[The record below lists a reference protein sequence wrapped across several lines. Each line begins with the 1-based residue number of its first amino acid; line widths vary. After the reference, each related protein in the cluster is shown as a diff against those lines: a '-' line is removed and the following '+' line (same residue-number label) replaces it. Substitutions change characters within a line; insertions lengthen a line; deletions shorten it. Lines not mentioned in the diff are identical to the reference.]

1 MTKTYLKFRSRVTV
15 LSCFLIFA
23 WAGLTARLFQIMVID
38 SAAYRE
44 QGFSQSQKNE
54 KLLAV
59 RGNIY
64 DRNDRPLTRNI
75 IQYSLGAHPSKIKN
89 KQSFSE
95 LIAEATGREAENY
108 IVKLESK
115 SDFVYLDRNLRRD
128 KVESILGTRIAGL
141 VIERKSRRSYPHSN
155 VAAQI
160 VGFTDVDDE
169 GLVGIE
175 KEFNTLLSGTPGW
188 VVKQVNGEGRS
199 QIKTSFPMMPPVDG
213 ANIQL
218 TIDLEYQSILQE
230 ELARRVNESNAKGAM
245 GVLIDPQT
253 GAILAMASLP
263 DYDPNRPGT
272 SPTENQKN
280 KAITDQFEP
289 GSTYKVV
296 AATAAV
302 ATQTVSLFDEFYC
315 EDGQFTVAGKTI
327 TDHEKFGLLTFPQI
341 IAHSSNVGTI
351 KIAQEL
357 GRNPL
362 YRYSR
367 DFGFGTLTGIRFP
380 GETQGTLRQIKDWSE
395 ISLAEVS
402 IGYEVGV
409 TALQMVSA
417 YAAIAN
423 GGFLL
428 KPRLVEQ
435 ILGQNGNVVYAEKP
449 EVIRKVADPEIMATV
464 KDMLVEVVKTGT
476 GTKARIQGWSVA
488 GKTGTAHKFMD
499 GSYSDKYISNFAGFF
514 PAENPQV
521 VGIIILDEPKYGLHW
536 GGYGAAPVFR
546 RVAQRIINMDDSIQY
561 QKPKTKRFNTMIA
574 DNQNVAVPTSIP
586 ALNTVSPYSAY
597 QDGYTIVPDVRGM
610 SIRKAK
616 QILIAAN
623 LRADFTGS
631 GHVVWQSPK
640 PGTKKLPG
648 SICTMGLN

>member
-23 WAGLTARLFQIMVID
+23 WVGLTARLFQIMVID

-64 DRNDRPLTRNI
+64 DRHDRPLTRNI
-75 IQYSLGAHPSKIKN
+75 IHYSLGAHPSKIKN

-95 LIAEATGREAENY
+95 LIAKATGREAENY
-108 IVKLESK
+108 IGKLESK

-175 KEFNTLLSGTPGW
+175 KEFNILLSGTPGW

-230 ELARRVNESNAKGAM
+230 ELARRINESNAKGAM
-245 GVLIDPQT
+245 GVLMDPQT

-263 DYDPNRPGT
+263 DYDPNRPGA

-362 YRYSR
+362 YQYSR

-476 GTKARIQGWSVA
+476 GSKARIQGWSVA

-561 QKPKTKRFNTMIA
+561 HKPKTKRFNTMIA
-574 DNQNVAVPTSIP
+574 DNQNVAVPTSIT
-586 ALNTVSPYSAY
+586 ALNTVSPYPTY

>member
-23 WAGLTARLFQIMVID
+23 WVGLTARLFQIMVID

-44 QGFSQSQKNE
+44 QGFRQSQKNE
-54 KLLAV
+54 TLLAV

-64 DRNDRPLTRNI
+64 DRHDRPLTRNI
-75 IQYSLGAHPSKIKN
+75 IHYSLGAHPSKIKN

-108 IVKLESK
+108 IGKLESK

-199 QIKTSFPMMPPVDG
+199 QIKTSFPMMLPVDG

-245 GVLIDPQT
+245 GVLMDPQT

-263 DYDPNRPGT
+263 DYDPNRPSA

-362 YRYSR
+362 YQYSR

-380 GETQGTLRQIKDWSE
+380 GETQGTLRQTKDWSE

-449 EVIRKVADPEIMATV
+449 EVIRKIADPEIMATV

-476 GTKARIQGWSVA
+476 GSKARIQGWSIA

-521 VGIIILDEPKYGLHW
+521 VGIIILDEPEYGLHW

-561 QKPKTKRFNTMIA
+561 HKPKTKRFNTMIA
-574 DNQNVAVPTSIP
+574 DNQNVAVPTSIT
-586 ALNTVSPYSAY
+586 ALNTVSPYPAY

>member
-23 WAGLTARLFQIMVID
+23 WVGLTARLFQIMVID

-44 QGFSQSQKNE
+44 QGFRQSQKNE
-54 KLLAV
+54 TLLAV

-64 DRNDRPLTRNI
+64 DRHNRPLTRNI
-75 IQYSLGAHPSKIKN
+75 IHYSLGAHPSKIKN

-95 LIAEATGREAENY
+95 LIAEATGKKAEYY
-108 IVKLESK
+108 IGKLESK

-245 GVLIDPQT
+245 GVLMDPQT

-263 DYDPNRPGT
+263 DYDPNRPGA

-289 GSTYKVV
+289 GSTYKIV

-362 YRYSR
+362 YQYSR

-380 GETQGTLRQIKDWSE
+380 GETQGTLRQTKDWSE

-476 GTKARIQGWSVA
+476 GSKARIQGWSVA

-561 QKPKTKRFNTMIA
+561 HKPKTKRFNTMIA

-586 ALNTVSPYSAY
+586 ALNTVSPYPAY

>member
-15 LSCFLIFA
+15 LSCLLIFA
-23 WAGLTARLFQIMVID
+23 WVGLTARLFQIMVID

-54 KLLAV
+54 KLLAI

-64 DRNDRPLTRNI
+64 DRQDRPFTRNI
-75 IQYSLGAHPSKIKN
+75 IHYSLGAHPSKIKN
-89 KQSFSE
+89 KQLFSE
-95 LIAEATGREAENY
+95 LISNATGREADYYLN
-108 IVKLESK
+108 KLESK
-115 SDFVYLDRNLRRD
+115 SDFVYLDRNLRRE
-128 KVESILGTRIAGL
+128 KVEPILATRIPGL
-141 VIERKSRRSYPHSN
+141 IFERKSRRSYPHSN

-160 VGFTDVDDE
+160 VGFTDVDDK
-169 GLVGIE
+169 GLIGIE
-175 KEFNTLLSGTPGW
+175 KEFNTQLSGTPGW

-199 QIKTSFPMMPPVDG
+199 QFKTSFPIKPPVDG

-230 ELARRVNESNAKGAM
+230 ELTRRINESDAKGAI
-245 GVLIDPQT
+245 GVLMDPQT

-263 DYDPNRPGT
+263 DYDPNRPG
-272 SPTENQKN
+272 SDPIENQKN

-289 GSTYKVV
+289 GSTYKIV

-302 ATQTVSLFDEFYC
+302 ATQTISLFDEFYC
-315 EDGQFTVAGKTI
+315 EDGQFTVAGKII

-341 IAHSSNVGTI
+341 ITQSSNVGII
-351 KIAQEL
+351 KIAQKL
-357 GRNPL
+357 GQIPL
-362 YRYSR
+362 YRFSR

-380 GETQGTLRQIKDWSE
+380 GETKGTLRQTKDWSE

-409 TALQMVSA
+409 TALQMAAA
-417 YAAIAN
+417 YGAIAN

-428 KPRLVEQ
+428 KPRLVKQ
-435 ILGQNGNVVYAEKP
+435 ILAQNGNVVYAEKP
-449 EVIRKVADPEIMATV
+449 EVIRKVADPEIMDTI
-464 KDMLVEVVKTGT
+464 KDMLVDVVKTGT
-476 GTKARIQGWSVA
+476 GMKAHIQGWSIA

-499 GSYSDKYISNFAGFF
+499 GSYSNKYISNFAGFF
-514 PAENPQV
+514 PAENPRV
-521 VGIIILDEPKYGLHW
+521 VGVIILDEPKYGLHW

-561 QKPKTKRFNTMIA
+561 NKPKTKRLDVM
-574 DNQNVAVPTSIP
+574 VAENR
-586 ALNTVSPYSAY
+586 NTVTPVSLPPLTTISPYPAY

-623 LRADFTGS
+623 LRADFNGS

>member
-1 MTKTYLKFRSRVTV
+1 M
-15 LSCFLIFA
+15 
-23 WAGLTARLFQIMVID
+23 
-38 SAAYRE
+38 
-44 QGFSQSQKNE
+44 
-54 KLLAV
+54 
-59 RGNIY
+59 
-64 DRNDRPLTRNI
+64 
-75 IQYSLGAHPSKIKN
+75 
-89 KQSFSE
+89 
-95 LIAEATGREAENY
+95 
-108 IVKLESK
+108 
-115 SDFVYLDRNLRRD
+115 
-128 KVESILGTRIAGL
+128 
-141 VIERKSRRSYPHSN
+141 
-155 VAAQI
+155 
-160 VGFTDVDDE
+160 
-169 GLVGIE
+169 
-175 KEFNTLLSGTPGW
+175 
-188 VVKQVNGEGRS
+188 
-199 QIKTSFPMMPPVDG
+199 
-213 ANIQL
+213 
-218 TIDLEYQSILQE
+218 
-230 ELARRVNESNAKGAM
+230 
-245 GVLIDPQT
+245 
-253 GAILAMASLP
+253 
-263 DYDPNRPGT
+263 
-272 SPTENQKN
+272 
-280 KAITDQFEP
+280 
-289 GSTYKVV
+289 
-296 AATAAV
+296 
-302 ATQTVSLFDEFYC
+302 
-315 EDGQFTVAGKTI
+315 
-327 TDHEKFGLLTFPQI
+327 
-341 IAHSSNVGTI
+341 
-351 KIAQEL
+351 

-362 YRYSR
+362 YQYSR

-561 QKPKTKRFNTMIA
+561 HKPKTKRFNTMIA

>member
-23 WAGLTARLFQIMVID
+23 WVGLTARLFQIMVID

-64 DRNDRPLTRNI
+64 DRHDRPLTRNI
-75 IQYSLGAHPSKIKN
+75 IHYSLGAHPSKIKN

-95 LIAEATGREAENY
+95 LIAKATGREAENY
-108 IVKLESK
+108 IGKLESK

-245 GVLIDPQT
+245 GVLMDPQT

-263 DYDPNRPGT
+263 DYDPNRPGA

-362 YRYSR
+362 YQYSR

-476 GTKARIQGWSVA
+476 GSKARIQGWSVA

-561 QKPKTKRFNTMIA
+561 HKPKTKRFNTMIA
-574 DNQNVAVPTSIP
+574 DNQNVTVPTSIP
-586 ALNTVSPYSAY
+586 ALNTVSPYPAY

>member
-23 WAGLTARLFQIMVID
+23 WVGLTARLFQIMVID

-64 DRNDRPLTRNI
+64 DRHDRPLTRNI
-75 IQYSLGAHPSKIKN
+75 IHYSLGAHPSKIKN

-95 LIAEATGREAENY
+95 LIAKATGREAENY
-108 IVKLESK
+108 IGKLESK

-245 GVLIDPQT
+245 GVLMDPQT

-263 DYDPNRPGT
+263 DYDPNRPGA

-362 YRYSR
+362 YQYSR

-476 GTKARIQGWSVA
+476 GSKARIQGWSVA

-561 QKPKTKRFNTMIA
+561 HKPKTKRFNTMIA

-586 ALNTVSPYSAY
+586 ALNTVSPYPAY

>member
-1 MTKTYLKFRSRVTV
+1 LTKTYLKFRSRVTV

-23 WAGLTARLFQIMVID
+23 WVGLTARLFQIMVID

-44 QGFSQSQKNE
+44 QGFRQSQKNE

-64 DRNDRPLTRNI
+64 DRHDRPLTRNI
-75 IQYSLGAHPSKIKN
+75 IHYSLGAHPSKIKD
-89 KQSFSE
+89 KQSFSQ
-95 LIAEATGREAENY
+95 LIAEATGKESEY
-108 IVKLESK
+108 YMSKLESK

-128 KVESILGTRIAGL
+128 KVESILGTRITGL
-141 VIERKSRRSYPHSN
+141 VVERKSRRSYPHSN
-155 VAAQI
+155 VAAQL
-160 VGFTDVDDE
+160 VGFTDVDDK

-199 QIKTSFPMMPPVDG
+199 QIKTSFPMKPPVDG

-245 GVLIDPQT
+245 GVLMDPQT

-263 DYDPNRPGT
+263 DYDPNRPGA

-351 KIAQEL
+351 KIAQAL

-380 GETQGTLRQIKDWSE
+380 GETQGTLRQVKDWSE

-435 ILGQNGNVVYAEKP
+435 ILGQNGNLVYAEKP
-449 EVIRKVADPEIMATV
+449 EVIRKVADPEIMDTV

-499 GSYSDKYISNFAGFF
+499 GRYSDKYISNFAGFF

-521 VGIIILDEPKYGLHW
+521 VGVIILDEPKYGLHW

-561 QKPKTKRFNTMIA
+561 HKPKPKRFNTVIA
-574 DNQNVAVPTSIP
+574 DNQNVAVPVSIP
-586 ALNTVSPYSAY
+586 ALNTVSPYPAY

>member
-23 WAGLTARLFQIMVID
+23 WVGLTARLFQIMVID

-64 DRNDRPLTRNI
+64 DRHDRPLTRNI
-75 IQYSLGAHPSKIKN
+75 IHYSLGAHPSKIKN

-95 LIAEATGREAENY
+95 LIAKATGREAENY
-108 IVKLESK
+108 IGKLESK

-230 ELARRVNESNAKGAM
+230 ELARRINESNAKGAM
-245 GVLIDPQT
+245 GVLMDPQT

-263 DYDPNRPGT
+263 DYDPNRPGA

-362 YRYSR
+362 YQYSR

-423 GGFLL
+423 GGVLL

-476 GTKARIQGWSVA
+476 GSKARIQGWSVA

-561 QKPKTKRFNTMIA
+561 HKPKTKRFNTMIA
-574 DNQNVAVPTSIP
+574 DNQNVAVPTSIT
-586 ALNTVSPYSAY
+586 ALNTVSPYPAY